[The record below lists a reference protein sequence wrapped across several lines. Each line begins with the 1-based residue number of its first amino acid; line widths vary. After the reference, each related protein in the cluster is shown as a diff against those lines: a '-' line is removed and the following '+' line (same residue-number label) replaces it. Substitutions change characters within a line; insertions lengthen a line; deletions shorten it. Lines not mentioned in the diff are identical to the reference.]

1 MNKNLIRL
9 SRNRNLLIRSSF
21 LIILFSILL
30 GSIIQKLSPQKSDTI
45 QREVVNAFPWM
56 NSTQLNKSIE
66 QLGYDKIINII
77 SYKEGPIFT
86 KNEISNIA
94 RNGYFRASLIL
105 GIPQNTLSRGEQNL
119 FKDYIN
125 CYENIKSEALKLKLK
140 TYTDQ
145 DIPIRFSSE
154 FYADILSLRGNSEEA
169 YKFYKLELKNYP
181 ESIHSRTKV
190 IINLIE
196 NGKNEEAKEIFKNPQ
211 FQKNIKFEILK
222 PIAVELDQW
231 ATLTVKSFS
240 LIIRKLSSPW
250 ILVTFFAAMIW
261 FFIIVNLGQLSEK
274 IFMRSFLYGS
284 AFISGFLSTFLVLGI
299 VYWQENELGLKGNG
313 EIFNDIIYCICG
325 IGLREE
331 LCKLLFFSPFLIIL
345 KKRKVAMEALAC
357 AACIGLGFACSENIL
372 YFGSGLENAIFP
384 RFLTAN
390 FLHASLTGIA
400 GLSMFYLALNPLN
413 NWDNFLGT
421 FIIVVVAH
429 GAYDAL
435 VGLVPSLAT
444 SIGILSIVIFAL
456 IANGYLNYAKKL
468 RQGTPSKV
476 SPLGVFVIGSS
487 LLIGMALNLACY
499 LYPMKEVLSSVGES
513 TLSISALAFI
523 FINQFRYE

>member
-1 MNKNLIRL
+1 MNMNLIRL
-9 SRNRNLLIRSSF
+9 SRNRNFLIRSS
-21 LIILFSILL
+21 LSIVVFSILL
-30 GSIIQKLSPQKSDTI
+30 GFIIQKKSLQKSDLI
-45 QREVVNAFPWM
+45 QREIVNAFPWM
-56 NSTQLNKSIE
+56 NLTQLNKSIE
-66 QLGYDKIINII
+66 QLGYNKIINII
-77 SYKEGPIFT
+77 NYKEGPLFT
-86 KNEISNIA
+86 KNEISIIA
-94 RNGYFRASLIL
+94 RNGYFRTSLIL
-105 GIPQNTLSRGEQNL
+105 GIPQNTLSRDEQNL
-119 FKDYIN
+119 FKDFIN
-125 CYENIKSEALKLKLK
+125 CYENIKSEALQVKLKA
-140 TYTDQ
+140 YTEQ
-145 DIPIRFSSE
+145 DKPVRFSSE
-154 FYADILSLRGNSEEA
+154 FYADILSLSGNNEEA

-181 ESIHSRTKV
+181 ESIHSKTKV

-196 NGKNEEAKEIFKNPQ
+196 NGKNEEAKEIFRDPQ
-211 FQKNIKFEILK
+211 FQKNVKFETLK
-222 PIAVELDQW
+222 PIAVDLDQW
-231 ATLTVKSFS
+231 VTLTMKSFS
-240 LIIRKLSSPW
+240 LIIRKLSPPW

-261 FFIIVNLGQLSEK
+261 FIIIVNLGQLSEK
-274 IFMRSFLYGS
+274 TFMRSLLYGS

-299 VYWQENELGLKGNG
+299 VYWQENELGLKSNG

-390 FLHASLTGIA
+390 FLHSSLTGIA
-400 GLSMFYLALNPLN
+400 GLSMFYLAINPLKY
-413 NWDNFLGT
+413 WENFLGT
-421 FIIVVVAH
+421 FLIVVVAH

-435 VGLVPSLAT
+435 VGVVPSLAK

-456 IANGYLNYAKKL
+456 IANRYLNYAKKL

-499 LYPMKEVLSSVGES
+499 LYPMKEVLASIGET
-513 TLSISALAFI
+513 TLSLGTLAFI